1 SSIRKK
7 RKISDK
13 NIEKAIVKKIKQNN
27 CKYTTEFVSMAT
39 KLSTIGQISI
49 SSTVQCTKEI
59 ITFLTG
65 QPSRSCLS
73 PSTLSRWTK
82 EVAEISI
89 QDNIPQF
96 LNRFSS
102 YGILADEST
111 RGEKKIFLVCIAY
124 WNENK
129 QEPMLTI
136 LNMKDL
142 DRCSAST

>member
-1 SSIRKK
+1 
-7 RKISDK
+7 
-13 NIEKAIVKKIKQNN
+13 
-27 CKYTTEFVSMAT
+27 MAT
-39 KLSTIGQISI
+39 NLSTFGHTSI
-49 SSTVQCTKEI
+49 LSMIQYTKEI
-59 ITFLTG
+59 IIFLTG
-65 QPSRSCLS
+65 QPPKSYLS

-102 YGILADEST
+102 YRILANEST
-111 RGEKKIFLVCIAY
+111 REEKKIFLVCIFY

-136 LNMKDL
+136 LNIKDL
-142 DRCSAST
+142 DCCSASTVS